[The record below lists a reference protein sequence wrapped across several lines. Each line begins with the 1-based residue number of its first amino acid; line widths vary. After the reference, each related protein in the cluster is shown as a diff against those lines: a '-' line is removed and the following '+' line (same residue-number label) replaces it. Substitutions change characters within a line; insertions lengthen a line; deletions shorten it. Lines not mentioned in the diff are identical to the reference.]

1 MSELLC
7 VTRMNMKHF
16 TDREIYLMMQ
26 VVPAIRSYMNLGQEF
41 DLIEWLN
48 DQIAD
53 NGMTVA
59 DAIDFEADTFVW
71 HERNK

>member
-1 MSELLC
+1 
-7 VTRMNMKHF
+7 MKHF
-16 TDREIYLMMQ
+16 TDREFYLMMQ
-26 VVPAIRSYMNLGQEF
+26 VVPAVRAYMNLGQEF

-59 DAIDFEADTFVW
+59 DAIDSEADTFVW
-71 HERNK
+71 HGRNK